1 MPLKKKPNYNPNNY
15 FQSCYSSVFH
25 FLFIIAL
32 HLLVHC
38 FIFSLAC
45 KLLAVQGNTS
55 IFSVIKHAAVIFQS
69 FNVTKSKCSFY
80 CTLQIT
86 LNSNTS
92 YSIPLLCC
100 IYNVTVLP
108 QIHKVLQPLFW
119 RSLYVI
125 WGQRQNVSCKAL
137 QGTQLSHSW
146 PCVLFPLK
154 GRTWD
159 INHFPNVWSDVSL
172 PVLKLA
178 VSPSQNQVKDH
189 LQNRAGHTSSSSL
202 SQMKGTTTER
212 ISDLLE
218 LFCSCF
224 SVYSYLV
231 KNTNTVKLC
240 MKSELRVF
248 LSVKEI
254 KRYQH
259 PSWRLGV
266 K

>member
-119 RSLYVI
+119 RSVYVI

-146 PCVLFPLK
+146 PCVLFSFEGQNLRHQPLPQ
-154 GRTWD
+154 RLIWCVTPCPQTCCVP
-159 INHFPNVWSDVSL
+159 FPKPGKRSLTEQGWSHQFFITITDEGYHNRKNFRFTGTL
-172 PVLKLA
+172 
-178 VSPSQNQVKDH
+178 
-189 LQNRAGHTSSSSL
+189 LQ
-202 SQMKGTTTER
+202 
-212 ISDLLE
+212 
-218 LFCSCF
+218 LFQCIQLF
-224 SVYSYLV
+224 S
-231 KNTNTVKLC
+231 
-240 MKSELRVF
+240 
-248 LSVKEI
+248 
-254 KRYQH
+254 
-259 PSWRLGV
+259 
-266 K
+266 

>member
-1 MPLKKKPNYNPNNY
+1 MLQFCLKYIKCC
-15 FQSCYSSVFH
+15 SLSSEGH
-25 FLFIIAL
+25 FMLSEAKGRMFPARPYKA
-32 HLLVHC
+32 HNWATAGLVS
-38 FIFSLAC
+38 FS
-45 KLLAVQGNTS
+45 
-55 IFSVIKHAAVIFQS
+55 H
-69 FNVTKSKCSFY
+69 
-80 CTLQIT
+80 
-86 LNSNTS
+86 
-92 YSIPLLCC
+92 
-100 IYNVTVLP
+100 
-108 QIHKVLQPLFW
+108 
-119 RSLYVI
+119 
-125 WGQRQNVSCKAL
+125 
-137 QGTQLSHSW
+137 
-146 PCVLFPLK
+146 LK